1 MQKLDLN
8 ELLYPIR
15 AAVTLA
21 IPDLLAIIAASVV
34 LGMLT
39 SIYVGVSSVDFMA
52 MIAYAAI
59 LISTDLWPSLIIS
72 LTYVPVVILL
82 YRGFRDLNAVIG
94 LRWGRVGSLIIIVA
108 YLLWVLNSIIV
119 TVTQLSF
126 KPIDILAR
134 LSSIISSVKLGSVL
148 VVTPIYVSII
158 MAIAMLLGVVG
169 ILMCLYSLIKVGD
182 LTGKRSTIKKA
193 AVIVTTSIALGVIP
207 ILGVVLLLIGLYLV
221 LNGLKVTSQGKVR
234 GS

>member
-1 MQKLDLN
+1 MRNLDLN

-15 AAVTLA
+15 AAITLT

-34 LGMLT
+34 LSMLT
-39 SIYVGVSSVDFMA
+39 SIYAGVSSVDFTA

-82 YRGFRDLNAVIG
+82 YRGFRDLNAAIG
-94 LRWGRVGSLIIIVA
+94 LRWGRVGSFIIIAA
-108 YLLWVLNSIIV
+108 YILWVLNSIIV
-119 TVTQLSF
+119 TVTQPSF
-126 KPIDILAR
+126 KPIDTLAR
-134 LSSIISSVKLGSVL
+134 LSSMIASSVKPGSVL

-158 MAIAMLLGVVG
+158 MAVAMLLGVVG

-193 AVIVTTSIALGVIP
+193 AVIVTISIALGVIP

-221 LNGLKVTSQGKVR
+221 LNGLKVTSQG
-234 GS
+234 S

>member
-1 MQKLDLN
+1 MRNLDLN

-15 AAVTLA
+15 AAITLT

-34 LGMLT
+34 LSMLT
-39 SIYVGVSSVDFMA
+39 SIYAGVSSVDFTA

-82 YRGFRDLNAVIG
+82 YRGFRDLNAAIG
-94 LRWGRVGSLIIIVA
+94 LRWGRVGSFIIIAA
-108 YLLWVLNSIIV
+108 YILWVLNSIIV
-119 TVTQLSF
+119 TVTQPSF
-126 KPIDILAR
+126 KPIDTLAR
-134 LSSIISSVKLGSVL
+134 LSSMIASSVKPGSVL

-158 MAIAMLLGVVG
+158 MAIAMLLGVAG

-193 AVIVTTSIALGVIP
+193 AVIVTISIALGVIP

-221 LNGLKVTSQGKVR
+221 LNGLKVTSQG
-234 GS
+234 S

>member
-1 MQKLDLN
+1 MRNLDLN

-15 AAVTLA
+15 AAITLT

-34 LGMLT
+34 LSMLT
-39 SIYVGVSSVDFMA
+39 SIYAGVSSVDFTA

-82 YRGFRDLNAVIG
+82 YRGFRDLNAAIG
-94 LRWGRVGSLIIIVA
+94 LRWGRVGSFIIIAA
-108 YLLWVLNSIIV
+108 YILWVLNSIIV
-119 TVTQLSF
+119 TVTQPSF
-126 KPIDILAR
+126 KPIGILAR
-134 LSSIISSVKLGSVL
+134 LSSMIASSVKPGSVL

-158 MAIAMLLGVVG
+158 MAVAMLLGVVG

-193 AVIVTTSIALGVIP
+193 AVIVTISIALGVIP

-221 LNGLKVTSQGKVR
+221 LNGLKVTSQG
-234 GS
+234 S

>member
-1 MQKLDLN
+1 MRNLDLN

-15 AAVTLA
+15 AAITLT

-34 LGMLT
+34 LSMLT
-39 SIYVGVSSVDFMA
+39 SIYAGVSSVDFTA

-82 YRGFRDLNAVIG
+82 YRGFRDLNAAIG
-94 LRWGRVGSLIIIVA
+94 LRWGRVGSFIIIAA
-108 YLLWVLNSIIV
+108 YILWVLNSIIV
-119 TVTQLSF
+119 TVTQPSF

-134 LSSIISSVKLGSVL
+134 LSSMIASSVKPGSVL

-158 MAIAMLLGVVG
+158 MAVAMLLGVVG

-193 AVIVTTSIALGVIP
+193 AVIVTISIALGVIP

-221 LNGLKVTSQGKVR
+221 LNGLKVTSQG
-234 GS
+234 S

>member
-1 MQKLDLN
+1 MRNLDLN

-15 AAVTLA
+15 AAITLT

-34 LGMLT
+34 LSMLT
-39 SIYVGVSSVDFMA
+39 SIYVGVSSVDFTA
-52 MIAYAAI
+52 MIAYATI

-82 YRGFRDLNAVIG
+82 YRGFRDLNTAIG
-94 LRWGRVGSLIIIVA
+94 LRWGRVGSFIIIAA
-108 YLLWVLNSIIV
+108 YILWVLNSIIV
-119 TVTQLSF
+119 TVTQPSF
-126 KPIDILAR
+126 KPIDTLAR
-134 LSSIISSVKLGSVL
+134 LSSMIASSVKPGSVL

-158 MAIAMLLGVVG
+158 MAVAMLLGVVG

-193 AVIVTTSIALGVIP
+193 AVIVTISIALGVIP

-221 LNGLKVTSQGKVR
+221 LNGLKVTSQG
-234 GS
+234 S

>member
-1 MQKLDLN
+1 MRNLDLN

-15 AAVTLA
+15 AAITLT

-34 LGMLT
+34 LSMLT
-39 SIYVGVSSVDFMA
+39 SIYAGVSSVDFTA

-82 YRGFRDLNAVIG
+82 YRGFRDLNAAIG
-94 LRWGRVGSLIIIVA
+94 LRWGRVGSFIIIAA
-108 YLLWVLNSIIV
+108 YILWVLNSIIV
-119 TVTQLSF
+119 TVTQPSF
-126 KPIDILAR
+126 KPIDTLAR
-134 LSSIISSVKLGSVL
+134 LSSMIASSVKPGSVL

-193 AVIVTTSIALGVIP
+193 AVIVTISIALGVIP

-221 LNGLKVTSQGKVR
+221 LNGLKVTSQG
-234 GS
+234 S

>member
-108 YLLWVLNSIIV
+108 
-119 TVTQLSF
+119 
-126 KPIDILAR
+126 
-134 LSSIISSVKLGSVL
+134 
-148 VVTPIYVSII
+148 
-158 MAIAMLLGVVG
+158 
-169 ILMCLYSLIKVGD
+169 
-182 LTGKRSTIKKA
+182 
-193 AVIVTTSIALGVIP
+193 
-207 ILGVVLLLIGLYLV
+207 
-221 LNGLKVTSQGKVR
+221 
-234 GS
+234 